1 LYYADAVQS
10 FERAV
15 EIDPAFAA
23 AHLYLGLSHSSLGN
37 IDAMNEAIETA
48 RRFAEKATERER
60 LLIEGSYA
68 QFVERD
74 YEKALRILHV
84 MRDKFPREKQVP
96 LSLGN
101 LLWQNGR
108 TEEAIAAWNR
118 ALELD
123 PNDGLA
129 LNQLAYAH
137 ADLGDLERAL
147 EYAERYAS
155 VLPGDANPLDTMAEM
170 CFRMGRLDEAIARY
184 EEALAIK
191 PDFRFAEWG
200 LAYVH
205 ALREDYSE
213 AMRRA
218 DRYVA
223 SAPSPSA
230 AGGRH
235 ARKAFLH
242 FWLGD
247 SESALRELETAQA
260 LARAA
265 GHKFWEDEA
274 ERARAWMYY
283 YMGEPERGRV
293 FFEDWVCAAD
303 EPSYHATFW
312 HRSAAVYEFERS
324 FYLGLADLR
333 EGRIASARSRLVG
346 MESRASEEGL
356 RFRNWIPLLRDAL
369 HAQVLL
375 EEGSLDEAVKACEEA
390 PVPGGAA
397 IRDMVPYNVLFM
409 RDALA
414 CAYVRNGELD
424 KAIAEYERLLTFDPE
439 SSDRRLIHPTYHYR
453 LAKLYEEKG
462 QTAKATSEYERF
474 LEIWKDADEGRPE
487 VIDARTRLAALS
499 GA

>member
-1 LYYADAVQS
+1 VQS
-10 FERAV
+10 FEKAV
-15 EIDPAFAA
+15 EIDPTFAA
-23 AHLYLGLSHSSLGN
+23 AHLYLGWSHAAFGN
-37 IDAMNEAIETA
+37 IDAKNEAIETA

-68 QFVERD
+68 HFVERD
-74 YEKALRILHV
+74 YEKALRISHV
-84 MRDKFPREKQVP
+84 MRDKFPREKPV
-96 LSLGN
+96 
-101 LLWQNGR
+101 LLWLGYIHLTCGR
-108 TEEAIAAWNR
+108 TEEAIAAYYR

-123 PNDGLA
+123 PNDGMA

-137 ADLGDLERAL
+137 AELGDLERAL
-147 EYAERYAS
+147 EYAERCAS
-155 VLPGDANPLDTMAEM
+155 VHPGDANPLDTMADI
-170 CFRMGRLDEAIARY
+170 CFKIGRLDEAIAKY
-184 EEALAIK
+184 EEAFAIK
-191 PDFRFAEWG
+191 PDSGAGWK
-200 LAYVH
+200 LAYIH

-213 AMRRA
+213 AMRWA
-218 DRYVA
+218 DRSVA
-223 SAPSPSA
+223 SASSPAWEA
-230 AGGRH
+230 AEHVG
-235 ARKAFLH
+235 KAFLH

-247 SESALRELETAQA
+247 SDSALRELETAQA

-265 GHKFWEDEA
+265 GNKFWEDEVD
-274 ERARAWMYY
+274 RTRAWMYY

-303 EPSYHATFW
+303 EPSYPVTFRR
-312 HRSAAVYEFERS
+312 RSVAVYEIERS

-390 PVPGGAA
+390 PVPEEPGLSV
-397 IRDMVPYNVLFM
+397 IRNMVPYNVLFM